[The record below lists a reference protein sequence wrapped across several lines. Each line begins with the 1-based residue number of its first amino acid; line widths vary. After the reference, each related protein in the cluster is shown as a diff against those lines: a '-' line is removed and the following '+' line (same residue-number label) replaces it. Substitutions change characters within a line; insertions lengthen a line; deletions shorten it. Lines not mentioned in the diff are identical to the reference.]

1 MIRSSTF
8 SARARARTR
17 ASARRKRGASRGVAA
32 RASADVVR
40 VAVVGGGFAGVAAAF
55 RTLEEANARGRAVE
69 LTLIDARGVGG
80 GASGVAAGL
89 LHPYTPRGRTIWR
102 GEEGAARARRLLDAA
117 ARAEDAMD
125 AMTVERCDDADGGWR
140 DDAGRNT
147 GERRGER
154 VASAPGIVRPARS
167 AKQGRD
173 FAANARRGDDDDD
186 DASFAVK
193 CVTTDEVLAMCP
205 GLEFTSD
212 VVEAERRGEAC
223 AGGMFVP
230 NGVVVDAPRY
240 LTALWDAC
248 AILASRGAAGTRA
261 TLRIAEV
268 DDVKA
273 LLDEFDQ
280 VALCCGA
287 GVAALFDFE
296 TIPVSLQGGHVLELK
311 PEGLR
316 VGILGTT
323 YVAPLGDARAMIGPT
338 KEYDATPEDCARSG
352 VVDDVDDERSARAIS
367 ELRELG
373 ARAYPPCANWEFL
386 RLKYGVRA
394 NPPRTPAGA
403 LPLAGSVDVDGRR
416 CWFAAGLG
424 ARGLIYHGLLA
435 DWLSSAILD
444 DDINAIPVD
453 VRRTC

>member
-17 ASARRKRGASRGVAA
+17 ASARETRGAARGVAA

-117 ARAEDAMD
+117 ARAMD

-173 FAANARRGDDDDD
+173 FAANARRGDDDD

-261 TLRIAEV
+261 TLRIAAV

-352 VVDDVDDERSARAIS
+352 VVDDVDDERSASAIS
-367 ELRELG
+367 ELRSLG

>member
-1 MIRSSTF
+1 MPRAVVD
-8 SARARARTR
+8 ARATTRIGRATTARTR
-17 ASARRKRGASRGVAA
+17 RATA
-32 RASADVVR
+32 RATTEATR

-69 LTLIDARGVGG
+69 LTLIDGAGVGG

-89 LHPYTPRGRTIWR
+89 LHPYTPRGKTIWR

-125 AMTVERCDDADGGWR
+125 AMGAERSDDADGGWR

-173 FAANARRGDDDDD
+173 FAANAGRGDDDDD
-186 DASFAVK
+186 AAFAVK
-193 CVTTDEVLAMCP
+193 RVTTDEVVAMCP

-212 VVEAERRGEAC
+212 VIEAERNGEAC

-248 AILASRGAAGTRA
+248 GILASRGAAGTRA

-311 PEGLR
+311 PEGLS

-323 YVAPLGDARAMIGPT
+323 YVAPLGDDRAMIGPT

-394 NPPRTPAGA
+394 NPPRTHAGA
-403 LPLAGSVDVDGRR
+403 LPLAGSVHVDGRR